1 MPKVEKKILDWLEKN
16 RNILFF
22 GIISIVAFIIRYKG
36 LDMISG
42 DMYVYLIPWYDEI
55 TSRGGMWSL
64 SKQVGDYNIL
74 YQFLIAIL
82 TYLPIDKIHAIKYI
96 SIIFDYALA
105 CACGTLYCTV
115 KGKDRLSMEFGVVY
129 AAVLF
134 LPTVILNSAYWG
146 QCDSIYTFFLVMTLL
161 AFNKESYKMAF
172 VWYGIAFACK
182 LQAIFLL
189 PFILCL
195 YFYRKRFSIAL
206 ALIAVGVFW
215 LTGLPAF
222 IMGRSLLTPFTI
234 YANQTLAYQKMWV
247 NVASIWQLLGDN
259 YEWLKGFAILTTIS
273 IFGVALLL
281 VLEQKIAIEGKDR
294 LLVFACWCVWTCVLF
309 LPSMHERY
317 TYLVD
322 LLLLV
327 LTFVDRKY
335 LKIFLIEAGVSLIT
349 YGYFLFQG
357 VKIGPYLSAI
367 VLLAWGWYSWKL
379 ICPDK
384 GDTVH

>member
-1 MPKVEKKILDWLEKN
+1 MPKVEKKIVEWLEKN
-16 RNILFF
+16 RSILFL
-22 GIISIVAFIIRYKG
+22 GIISLLAFIIRYKG

-42 DMYVYLIPWYDEI
+42 DMKAFLIPWYDEI
-55 TSRGGMWSL
+55 TEQGGIRCL
-64 SKQVGDYNIL
+64 AKQVGDYNIL
-74 YQFLIAIL
+74 YQFLTAIL

-115 KGKDRLSMEFGVVY
+115 KGKDRFGTEFGVVY
-129 AAVLF
+129 ATVLF
-134 LPTVILNSAYWG
+134 IPTVVLNSAYWG

-206 ALIAVGVFW
+206 ALIAIGVFW

-222 IMGRSLLTPFTI
+222 IMGRSLLAPFTI
-234 YANQTLAYQKMWV
+234 YANQTGTYQKMWL

-259 YEWLKGFAILTTIS
+259 YQWLKGFAILTTITM
-273 IFGVALLL
+273 FGVALLL
-281 VLEQKIAIEGKDR
+281 VLERKIKLEGENR

-322 LLLLV
+322 LLLLI

-349 YGYFLFQG
+349 YGYFLFG
-357 VKIGPYLSAI
+357 GMNVGPYLSAI
-367 VLLAWGWYSWKL
+367 VLLAWVWYSVKL
-379 ICPDK
+379 IWPDRVDK
-384 GDTVH
+384 TN